1 MVVHFIAVL
10 SHKKARILGIL
21 GILGILEA
29 NITLSKNYSYHHGK
43 FLKFIFPIKTRIGIK
58 FNHRQTRKF

>member
-10 SHKKARILGIL
+10 SHKKARIL